1 MDNKDG
7 LWLVLAGAAYIL
19 GIATGILVVK
29 DRMEEKYKRI
39 AQEEIES
46 VKEKFSKRNQ
56 PPPATPEENDE
67 ASEAK
72 RTADKCAEILRGYG
86 YGVGDGDSE
95 SGKPY
100 VISPDEFGEFGD
112 YEKISLTYF
121 ADGVLT
127 DENNYPLDEDSYELV
142 GRESLTHFGEYEEDS
157 VFVRNDAAKCD
168 YEILLDQRMYADVR
182 ETMPPV

>member
-72 RTADKCAEILRGYG
+72 QTADKYDEILRGYR
-86 YGVGDGDSE
+86 YGVGD
-95 SGKPY
+95 GKPY

-121 ADGVLT
+121 ADGVLA
-127 DENNYPLDEDSYELV
+127 DENNYPLDEESYKLV

-182 ETMPPV
+182 ETMPPL